1 MPSFRTKGANY
12 MTTVFINWKD
22 VQPEEV
28 RFIDTRFDLRNPAAG
43 REMYDAGH
51 LEGAIYWDLEQDLS
65 DMNSVAGRHPMI
77 SKEKMTEIS
86 RQAGLQLEDAI
97 VIYDQGA
104 SPFALRAYFLLE
116 WAGFT
121 NVHVLR
127 EGYEAVKALFRV
139 TKEQPEISASSIVPD
154 WKDTI
159 YMDVEDVKKVI
170 AGETEGQLVD
180 ARAAFRYRGE
190 SEPIDP
196 IAGHIPTAINFDWE
210 QLKLNGKYLEQ
221 YSLAEKLQ
229 HVSDKNKPV
238 IAYCGSGVTAAPLYA
253 SLKEAGYSDVKL
265 YVGSYSDWIREN
277 EVERD

>member
-1 MPSFRTKGANY
+1 MPSFQTKGAND
-12 MTTVFINWKD
+12 MTNVFINWED
-22 VQPEEV
+22 IQPEKV
-28 RFIDTRFDLRNPAAG
+28 QFIDTRFDLSNKAAG

-65 DMNSVAGRHPMI
+65 DMASVEGRHPMI
-77 SKEKMTEIS
+77 SKEKMTKLS
-86 RQAGLQLEDAI
+86 RQAGLQLEDGI
-97 VIYDQGA
+97 VIYDQGG

-127 EGYEAVKALFRV
+127 EGYETVKGLFRV
-139 TKEQPEISASSIVPD
+139 SKEQPVIPVSDIVPD
-154 WKDTI
+154 WKDAI
-159 YMDVEDVKKVI
+159 YLDVEDVKKVV
-170 AGETEGQLVD
+170 AGESAGQLVD
-180 ARAAFRYRGE
+180 ARAAFRYKGE

-196 IAGHIPTAINFDWE
+196 VAGHIPTAINFDWE
-210 QLKLNGKYLEQ
+210 QLKQDGKFLEKELLEDQ
-221 YSLAEKLQ
+221 LQ
-229 HVSDKNKPV
+229 HVTDKNKPV

-253 SLKEAGYSDVKL
+253 SLKEAGYSVVKL